1 LNVVFAGAGPYQG
14 ELERIVARLN
24 QGERVRFLPNRE
36 RDELPEV
43 MSGLDV
49 LLLPSRTT
57 ARWKEQFGRVIIEA
71 HACRTPVIGSD
82 SGAIPGVIREGG
94 LVVPEQNPAALAGAI
109 RKLLGNPALR
119 EAMGAAGL
127 RQVEGAYSWQRVAAQ
142 MRSIYMGL
150 PPRKGSTA
158 ERLDI
163 TEATR

>member
-1 LNVVFAGAGPYQG
+1 
-14 ELERIVARLN
+14 
-24 QGERVRFLPNRE
+24 VRFLPNRE

-158 ERLDI
+158 ERLDT